1 MIKAVIFD
9 LDGTLLDTKGDI
21 AASHNNGLRLFGFP
35 ERPLDDFNQIIGGG
49 IMEAIRRS
57 APEGTPHETIVELN
71 KIYQEYYPAHCAE
84 KTIPYEGMVE
94 TVQKIGEAGIP
105 MAIFT
110 NKTEPTAVQLAARF
124 FPDTKFEFVWG
135 NDGRRPL
142 KPAPDAGF
150 TAADIL
156 GLDASEIAYVGD
168 SDSDIY
174 FALRAGMYAVGAV
187 WGFRG
192 REELEGAGAQ
202 LLAETPHDLLRI
214 L

>member
-21 AASHNNGLRLFGFP
+21 SASHNNGLRLFGFP

-71 KIYQEYYPAHCAE
+71 EIYQKYYPAHCME
-84 KTIPYEGMVE
+84 KTIPYAGMVE
-94 TVQKIGEAGIP
+94 TVQKIEEAGTPI
-105 MAIFT
+105 AIFT
-110 NKTEPTAVQLAARF
+110 NKTEPTAIMLATHF
-124 FPDTKFEFVWG
+124 FPDAKFEFVWG
-135 NDGRRPL
+135 NDGIRPL
-142 KPAPDAGF
+142 KPAPDAGL
-150 TAADIL
+150 TAADLL
-156 GLDASEIAYVGD
+156 GLEANEIAYVGD
-168 SDSDIY
+168 SDSDII

-192 REELEGAGAQ
+192 RKELESAGAQ
-202 LLAETPHDLLRI
+202 FLAETPHDLLRI